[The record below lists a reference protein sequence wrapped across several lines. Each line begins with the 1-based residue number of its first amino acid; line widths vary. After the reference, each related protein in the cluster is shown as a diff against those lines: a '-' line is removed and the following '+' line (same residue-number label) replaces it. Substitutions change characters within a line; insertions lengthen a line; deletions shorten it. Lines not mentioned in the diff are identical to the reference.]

1 VNLRKSI
8 TASIAPAIFLLGFV
22 AAQIPSWAQPAT
34 QRTQQTFDVSVIKP
48 SSPDLTMMQTTWDP
62 QRLLGRGVSLKG
74 LIQWAYQVTD
84 AQVAGAAGWIDS
96 KRYDFEAKA
105 EGSHTRDELVQML
118 QSLLAERFKLALHR
132 ETKEQQAYVLATGK
146 KTLNLQE
153 AQPGRPASIAMQP
166 GPGPGDSIVLKITG
180 QSVSMRYLT
189 DYLTNIVGRVVV
201 DRTNLTGS
209 FDFQAQ
215 ESWSPSPNSDKR
227 TLVTDAL
234 LDAMSQ
240 LGFNLSSQRIPI
252 EILVVD
258 HAEEPTEN

>member
-1 VNLRKSI
+1 
-8 TASIAPAIFLLGFV
+8 
-22 AAQIPSWAQPAT
+22 
-34 QRTQQTFDVSVIKP
+34 
-48 SSPDLTMMQTTWDP
+48 MMQTTYDP

-84 AQVAGAAGWIDS
+84 AQVAGAPGWIDS

-105 EGSHTRDELVQML
+105 DGSHTRDELLQML

-132 ETKEQQAYVLATGK
+132 ETKEQQVYVLATGK
-146 KTLNLQE
+146 KPLKLQE
-153 AQPGRPASIAMQP
+153 AQQGRPANIAIQPAP
-166 GPGPGDSIVLKITG
+166 GPDDSMILRITG

-209 FDFQAQ
+209 FDFQT
-215 ESWSPSPNSDKR
+215 EVSWSPSANSDKR

-234 LDAMSQ
+234 LDAMAQ
-240 LGFNLSSQRIPI
+240 LGFSLNSQRIPI
-252 EILVVD
+252 EVLVVD